1 MMISDPTPVISSTK
15 QMDSGSISSDTS
27 TWKRPTG
34 M

>member
-1 MMISDPTPVISSTK
+1 MISDPTPVMSSTK
-15 QMDSGSISSDTS
+15 QMDSGSMSRDRS